1 MHAEAPETLENQQKR
16 VLFAPKS
23 QIEMISR
30 IQSYAPTLWHVCQHF
45 LRYMLLYSANCNVW
59 SVYASLLNDG
69 LSVIRVKAK
78 NASVF
83 PLHLEMELRGGGIL
97 IYKQTFLI

>member
-30 IQSYAPTLWHVCQHF
+30 IQSYAPTL
-45 LRYMLLYSANCNVW
+45 
-59 SVYASLLNDG
+59 
-69 LSVIRVKAK
+69 
-78 NASVF
+78 
-83 PLHLEMELRGGGIL
+83 
-97 IYKQTFLI
+97 